1 VRPVREKVKLF
12 FTTSTQ
18 HLALSIDGEK
28 GTYVSKT
35 FSDGERYVRIEEAV
49 RGAAWVIA
57 NTNPPAENI
66 LELLFLLDALR
77 RQRAEINL
85 FIPYFAYARQ
95 DRITRKGECLSA
107 KVISD
112 LLLYFKPRRIVVFHM
127 HSRRIRRYLDY
138 EDLLP
143 LQLVSPLAIGTDALV
158 APDRGGVPFAKTV
171 GRECG
176 LPVILIEKKR
186 ITDRMVEVMEISGRV
201 KGKRV
206 MIVDDMIATGGTII
220 RATEKLLSEGAREV
234 EVYATHGIFSG
245 DAREVLEKSPIKR
258 IHVTNSLPQR
268 EGGKIKVLDISDLI
282 RDAIKGV

>member
-95 DRITRKGECLSA
+95 DRITR